1 MKHLISA
8 TLSLEAGQ
16 VWQSWPKGSRSRML
30 SELLA
35 DDGTIQLLR
44 QADLLMIGALRGN
57 IATHRRRILDFMN
70 EYTPLD
76 SAYVRM
82 FRDIIHDMNEDL
94 EGSIHHDPIKTDQ
107 ED

>member
-16 VWQSWPKGSRSRML
+16 VWESWPKGSRSRML

-35 DDGTIQLLR
+35 DDGTIQLQR
-44 QADLLMIGALRGN
+44 QADLLMIGSLRGN

-94 EGSIHHDPIKTDQ
+94 EGSIHHDPINTDQ